1 MPSRTKPVSTS
12 TKMNAHDPNL
22 SDSDIEHEV
31 IINVLLSKL
40 EEEENEALLP
50 LKRCRTS
57 VSGSAYI
64 EELFAT
70 AHTQRCFEVLR
81 MSLDTFYALRDWF
94 LQHTN
99 LLSSTRTD
107 GPKIEEKII
116 IFLHIVARG
125 ASNRDT
131 QERFARSGR
140 TISK

>member
-1 MPSRTKPVSTS
+1 
-12 TKMNAHDPNL
+12 MNAHDPNL
-22 SDSDIEHEV
+22 SDSEIENEV
-31 IINVLLSKL
+31 VINALLLKL
-40 EEEENEALLP
+40 EQEENEALTSLSQ
-50 LKRCRTS
+50 KRCRTS

-64 EELFAT
+64 EELFAS

-94 LQHTN
+94 LQHTK
-99 LLSSTRTD
+99 LLSSTKTD
-107 GPKIEEKII
+107 GPQIEEKMI
-116 IFLHIVARG
+116 IFLHIVTRG